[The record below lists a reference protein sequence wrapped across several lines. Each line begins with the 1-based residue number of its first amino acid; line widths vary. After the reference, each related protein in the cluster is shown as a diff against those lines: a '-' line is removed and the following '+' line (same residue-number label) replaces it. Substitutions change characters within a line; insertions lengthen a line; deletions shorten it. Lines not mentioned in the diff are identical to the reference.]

1 MCHCEQTLFHQLLD
15 TLSFSHDINF
25 SYISVCFCLLF
36 FHGRKWFIAHSQS
49 ESVDKRVDNE
59 HRLSITSLF
68 TPSLQQEKSI
78 LNREIENIKDLTTNF
93 LSSLFFFF
101 PMRKIFCT
109 RLDWTPWVFLPAQDL
124 LNKHG
129 LKWSVFPF
137 PTSCNR
143 RKGRISLS
151 YKWSHLPLSKPQNKH
166 KHRKWENRN
175 PHQVA

>member
-1 MCHCEQTLFHQLLD
+1 MFHYLLCHASNILSSKITPKLVCAIVNKHYFTNYLTLYHSVMIL
-15 TLSFSHDINF
+15 
-25 SYISVCFCLLF
+25 ISVCFCLLL

-109 RLDWTPWVFLPAQDL
+109 RLD
-124 LNKHG
+124 
-129 LKWSVFPF
+129 
-137 PTSCNR
+137 
-143 RKGRISLS
+143 
-151 YKWSHLPLSKPQNKH
+151 
-166 KHRKWENRN
+166 
-175 PHQVA
+175 

>member
-1 MCHCEQTLFHQLLD
+1 MCHCEQTLFHHLLD

-25 SYISVCFCLLF
+25 SYISVCFCLLL

-68 TPSLQQEKSI
+68 TPSLQQEKST

-151 YKWSHLPLSKPQNKH
+151 YKWSDLPPVPSG
-166 KHRKWENRN
+166 
-175 PHQVA
+175 